1 MKLVFLTG
9 LPKAGKTVTS
19 YSVKQMLSSLRKTVF
34 LERLSPDCEGDWTIE
49 SPCGAEM
56 ARLLKSK
63 LKQAGK
69 FWGPE
74 FCQHAIR
81 TAGGLAKNPA
91 FEVVLLDLGGVPSP
105 ENREIICAAMA
116 QGNREIVAVILRSCA
131 TEPSTTEPWERFW
144 NDLGITP
151 AQIETKYVLCA
162 GISPD
167 AFEAERKRVARE
179 ILKLLGYPTPPLQET
194 PS

>member
-49 SPCGAEM
+49 SSRGPEM
-56 ARLLKSK
+56 ARLLKNK

-74 FCQHAIR
+74 FCQYAKR
-81 TAGGLAKNPA
+81 TARGLANNPA

-105 ENREIICAAMA
+105 ENREIVLAALA
-116 QGNREIVAVILRSCA
+116 PGNRECFAVILRNRE
-131 TEPSTTEPWERFW
+131 TEPAATLLWQQFW
-144 NDLGITP
+144 HDLGIAP
-151 AQIETKYVLCA
+151 AQIETKY
-162 GISPD
+162 SPGMSPE
-167 AFEAERKRVARE
+167 AFKAEQQRVAME
-179 ILKLLGYPTPPLQET
+179 ILKWLGFNPPQEITP
-194 PS
+194 